1 MDRKRYL
8 APALVCL
15 VLGFTLVLQART
27 LTLKSAQAM
36 IQTQSTDKMVTQLI
50 QVSKERDRLQE
61 ELRILRDMATQEANR
76 ARLAQQVR
84 QEQAASGLVGV
95 EGRGVI
101 VTLADQRSAR
111 QVLVKDLL
119 LVLNELR
126 ASGAEAMAVG
136 EVRITERTLLSEA
149 PGGGVAVDG
158 EPINDQIVISA
169 VGDPQVLSA
178 GLTMRGGVLEELKS
192 YYPVSIME
200 APLIIIPQAT
210 DLTYRYARPVR

>member
-15 VLGFTLVLQART
+15 VLGFMLVLQART
-27 LTLKSAQAM
+27 LTLKGAQAM
-36 IQTQSTDKMVTQLI
+36 LQNQSTDKMVTQLI

-101 VTLADQRSAR
+101 VTLGDPRSVKT
-111 QVLVKDLL
+111 VLVNDLL
-119 LVLNELR
+119 LLLNELR
-126 ASGAEAMAVG
+126 ASGAEAISVG
-136 EVRITERTLLSEA
+136 DVRITERTLLSEQA
-149 PGGGVAVDG
+149 GGGVAVGG
-158 EPINDQIVISA
+158 EPVVDQIVISA
-169 VGDPQVLSA
+169 VGDPQVLAA
-178 GLTMRGGVLEELKS
+178 GLTMRGGVLEELKT
-192 YYPVSIME
+192 YYPVSVMA
-200 APLIIIPQAT
+200 APLLIIPPAT
-210 DLTYRYARPVR
+210 DLSYRYARPVR